1 MEENKHFQYCHVCS
15 YLKKHC
21 IAHNWSNDM
30 TYITI
35 KIGMHF
41 MRASKPLFFIKSMP
55 LNRLN
60 NVLHDKLF
68 ASLSSHYFYCT
79 AFHVPNP
86 ERCRQE

>member
-1 MEENKHFQYCHVCS
+1 MK
-15 YLKKHC
+15 
-21 IAHNWSNDM
+21 
-30 TYITI
+30 YITI

-68 ASLSSHYFYCT
+68 TSLSSHYFYCT
-79 AFHVPNP
+79 AFHVPIQPRTMQTGMIDTLGNAS
-86 ERCRQE
+86 QHT